1 MKKTLLLFALM
12 ALPMFT
18 FAQAAEE
25 VAAEEPAVE
34 QQVVGEQ
41 QYYMYNIVTF
51 LGGMNNEGFDVDL
64 DNGKEIKTLK
74 NKNGKKVKFKTPA
87 AALMYFIS
95 EGWELCVND
104 NNANPNGSTTTYWIM
119 RKPCT
124 KAEFDA
130 AVQEGIK

>member
-25 VAAEEPAVE
+25 VAAEEPVVE
-34 QQVVGEQ
+34 QQVQEQ

-51 LGGMNNEGFDVDL
+51 LGGMNNEGFEVEI

-74 NKNGKKVKFKTPA
+74 NKNGKKMKVK
-87 AALMYFIS
+87 
-95 EGWELCVND
+95 V
-104 NNANPNGSTTTYWIM
+104 
-119 RKPCT
+119 
-124 KAEFDA
+124 
-130 AVQEGIK
+130 